1 MLLHTLAATTD
12 YLAQVG
18 PNGVDAPPG
27 AEKYQLLMNIGLWVA
42 TGVLALVGVFA
53 GVKFAMGH
61 ADGTNT
67 RGQQM
72 GIAAVGIGAV
82 FAGTAT
88 TLVNTLMT

>member
-1 MLLHTLAATTD
+1 MLLHTLTSTTD

-18 PNGVDAPPG
+18 PSGVEAPPG
-27 AEKYQLLMNIGLWVA
+27 APKYQQLFNIGLWVA
-42 TGVLALVGVFA
+42 TGILAMVGVFA
-53 GVKFAMGH
+53 GVKFAIGH